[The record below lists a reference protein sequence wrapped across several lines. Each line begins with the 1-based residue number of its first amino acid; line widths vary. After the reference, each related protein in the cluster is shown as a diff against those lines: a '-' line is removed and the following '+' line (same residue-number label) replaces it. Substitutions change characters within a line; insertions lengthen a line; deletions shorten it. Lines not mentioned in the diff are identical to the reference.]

1 MKEEL
6 GKIGKNNWKESGYYY
21 SILKLIKKL

>member
-6 GKIGKNNWKESGYYY
+6 GKILHKFGLTLPPSR
-21 SILKLIKKL
+21 